1 MGFVRIPTEG
11 GSPAPIEGRKFFR
24 TQHKGRSM
32 TKACLIQLA
41 LIMTLSSAASAQSPA
56 SRQEQIDC
64 RPDAM
69 KLCASHIGKPDDMRV
84 CLAQNKAKLSD
95 ACRKVVEARGG

>member
-1 MGFVRIPTEG
+1 MT
-11 GSPAPIEGRKFFR
+11 
-24 TQHKGRSM
+24 RSL
-32 TKACLIQLA
+32 LIQLA
-41 LIMTLSSAASAQSPA
+41 LAASLCSAASAQSPA
-56 SRQEQIDC
+56 SRQDQIDC

-69 KLCASHIGKPDDMRV
+69 KFCASHVGKPDEMRS

>member
-1 MGFVRIPTEG
+1 
-11 GSPAPIEGRKFFR
+11 
-24 TQHKGRSM
+24 M
-32 TKACLIQLA
+32 TKARLIQLA

-69 KLCASHIGKPDDMRV
+69 KLCASHIGKPDEMRV